1 MVYPLIRTGADPDEE
16 IPRFRLET
24 LEYLTMALTV
34 NTNIAS
40 LNAQR
45 NLTKSGSDLNV
56 SLQRLS
62 TGLRINSAK
71 DDAAGLAISERFTTQ
86 IRGLNQAIRNSNDGV
101 SLAQTAEGALSE
113 SGNLLQR
120 IRELAIQSSNAT
132 NSASDRAALQSEVNQ
147 LKTELQR
154 TATTTSFNGLNILD
168 GSYQNQV
175 FQVGDQSGTDN
186 QIQVSIS
193 DTRTTGLGV
202 FTVAGASATNQ
213 DGLGSTSAGAATATA
228 ATATNVV
235 NAQTL
240 TIASSVG
247 TSTVS
252 VGDADSADVIA
263 TAVNAKAGTTGVSAS
278 AQTTATLGTLS
289 DNGTVSFSVV
299 TGDGTAAVSA
309 AVTTGDLSNL
319 ADQINQFTGQTGVS
333 ASANGDTLTLTNG
346 EGKDIGIENFV
357 HSGNSAETAVFKGSA
372 EGTGVTL
379 TGPNSGTP
387 NAADSAIATGEV
399 TFTSSTGFNVQSD
412 VANSAGS
419 VVDSAAGTD
428 VSSALSA
435 VNAVD
440 ISTAQGAL
448 DSLDVLDGAL
458 AQISSIRAD
467 LGAIQS
473 RFESVINNLSSTVEN
488 ASAARSRIIDADFA
502 AETAALT
509 RNQILQQAGV
519 AVLAQANG
527 LPQLALSLLQ

>member
-1 MVYPLIRTGADPDEE
+1 
-16 IPRFRLET
+16 
-24 LEYLTMALTV
+24 MALTV

-45 NLTKSGSDLNV
+45 NLNKSGSELNV

-62 TGLRINSAK
+62 SGLRINSAK

-113 SGNLLQR
+113 SGNILQR

-147 LKTELQR
+147 LQTELQR
-154 TATTTSFNGLNILD
+154 IATTTTFNGLNVLD

-193 DTRTTGLGV
+193 DTRTTALGTNV
-202 FTVAGASATNQ
+202 VTGASTTNQ
-213 DGLGSTSAGAATATA
+213 DGLGSTSAGAATVTA

-240 TIASSVG
+240 TIASSLG
-247 TSTVS
+247 SSTVA
-252 VGDADSADVIA
+252 VADADSAETIA
-263 TAVNAKAGTTGVSAS
+263 TSVNAVAGTTGVSAT

-289 DNGTVSFSVV
+289 ANGTVSFSVV

-309 AVTTGDLSNL
+309 AVTTGDLTNL
-319 ADQINQFTGQTGVS
+319 ADEINKFTGQTGVS
-333 ASANGDTLTLTNG
+333 ASASGGTLTLTNG
-346 EGKDIGIENFV
+346 EGKDIGVENFV
-357 HSGNSAETAVFKGSA
+357 HSGDAGETIVLTGSA

-379 TGPNSGTP
+379 TGPTGGT
-387 NAADSAIATGEV
+387 AAGTDSAIATGEV
-399 TFTSSTGFNVQSD
+399 KFTSSNAFNVQSD
-412 VANSAGS
+412 VANTAGS
-419 VVDSAAGTD
+419 VVDAAAATD
-428 VSSALSA
+428 VSSTLAA
-435 VNAVD
+435 VNTVD
-440 ISTAQGAL
+440 ISTATGAL
-448 DSLDVLDGAL
+448 NSLDILDGAL
-458 AQISSIRAD
+458 QQVSGIRAN

-473 RFESVINNLSSTVEN
+473 RFESVINNLSATVEN

-502 AETAALT
+502 AETASLT
-509 RNQILQQAGV
+509 RSQILQQAGV
-519 AVLAQANG
+519 SILAQANG